1 MLVIKFLL
9 GYIDNRLLMKLER
22 QFKVNSFQAKK
33 IRRELSVYDLLKM
46 KDKAN
51 IVNLV
56 MREIKQFAP
65 RSELYTPLQN
75 MFRERKLSNDD
86 TVKQRKLKKNVGA
99 GAL

>member
-1 MLVIKFLL
+1 
-9 GYIDNRLLMKLER
+9 
-22 QFKVNSFQAKK
+22 
-33 IRRELSVYDLLKM
+33 M

>member
-1 MLVIKFLL
+1 
-9 GYIDNRLLMKLER
+9 
-22 QFKVNSFQAKK
+22 
-33 IRRELSVYDLLKM
+33 M

-56 MREIKQFAP
+56 MQQIKQYAP
-65 RSELYTPLQN
+65 RSELYVPLQN

-86 TVKQRKLKKNVGA
+86 TVQQKKIKKNVGT